1 MAGLRPQP
9 KNRVKLDRKQ
19 HDGRDIVPVMVAGK
33 GRGAHI
39 GARYKDDEF
48 SLIVDHNGQA
58 IAFKLL

>member
-1 MAGLRPQP
+1 MAS
-9 KNRVKLDRKQ
+9 KNRVKTLTKQ
-19 HDGRDIVPVMVAGK
+19 HMGRDIVPVMVAGK

>member
-1 MAGLRPQP
+1 MAGSRTAS
-9 KNRVKLDRKQ
+9 KNRVKQDRKQ

-33 GRGAHI
+33 GRGAHT

>member
-1 MAGLRPQP
+1 MAGSRPQP

-58 IAFKLL
+58 IAFKVL

>member
-1 MAGLRPQP
+1 MAGSRNAS
-9 KNRVKLDRKQ
+9 KNRVKTIIKQ

-33 GRGAHI
+33 GSGAHI

-48 SLIVDHNGQA
+48 SLIVDHNGRA

>member
-1 MAGLRPQP
+1 MAGSRNAS
-9 KNRVKLDRKQ
+9 KNRVKHTVKQ

-58 IAFKLL
+58 IAYKLL